1 MCYVKCLLFRKLIKT
16 IPVPPKLQAPAE
28 KIQNK
33 TKQKTKQNKT
43 EQENKNKTNQNKNT
57 NQKKLS
63 KQINS

>member
-1 MCYVKCLLFRKLIKT
+1 MKCLLFRKLIKT

-33 TKQKTKQNKT
+33 TKQKTRQNET
-43 EQENKNKTNQNKNT
+43 GQENKNKNT